1 MEIGDIMLVFGNKAI
16 CFNSTAID
24 FAYYNW
30 QEIHPSFIKSQTWNE
45 GIDITSA
52 DENKGG
58 LIVHLKDNYA
68 IFSPYKVLVNKLKD
82 KEWDYYYDDSTPL
95 CYYSASN
102 TPFVEPT
109 PLMKPRLRRPEGLE
123 LCRAKMYRNKEESFS
138 GQYWYSI
145 KFSPSGNYG
154 ANAGYYVLDD
164 SFLTR
169 NNIEY
174 VVEFTTGPAYS
185 AGSGCAVWM
194 GKLPYEYTNSA
205 AFACLN
211 MATYSSINNLDI
223 KIDNRVTTGYTGKI
237 NIFCAGEAGQT
248 KLTGLNNVKIEQ
260 KYTSGGLNLVSNT
273 DIDYMG
279 ADTYD
284 YFSGSLGYCNNVSSN
299 APLCCSS
306 VSSMNN
312 CTNVV
317 TGNPYRWNS
326 VKTLTSNGGWI
337 SASTSGGYSGTT
349 VTLSNTAMSYH
360 IPGIPD
366 YEFVRYDITGA
377 TIYDGNKF
385 DLFQSDVSVQG
396 VFRQKS

>member
-1 MEIGDIMLVFGNKAI
+1 MLVFNNKAI

-24 FAYYNW
+24 FDYYNW
-30 QEIHPSFIKSQTWNE
+30 QDIHPSFIKSQTWNE
-45 GIDITSA
+45 AIDITSA

-58 LIVHLKDNYA
+58 LIIHLNNSYNSWRSALIERMLYKDWN
-68 IFSPYKVLVNKLKD
+68 
-82 KEWDYYYDDSTPL
+82 YYYDDSAPL

-109 PLMKPRLRRPEGLE
+109 PLMKPRLRRPEGME
-123 LCRAKMYRNKEESFS
+123 LCRAKLYRNKESSFS
-138 GQYWYSI
+138 GQYSYSI

-154 ANAGYYVLDD
+154 KNAGYYVLDD
-164 SFLTR
+164 SYLTR
-169 NNIEY
+169 NNINY
-174 VVEFTTGPAYS
+174 VVEFTTAPAKS

-205 AFACLN
+205 AYACFN
-211 MATYSSINNLDI
+211 MATYSSINNLDV
-223 KIDNRVTTGYTGKI
+223 KIDNRVTTSYTGKI

-284 YFSGSLGYCNNVSSN
+284 YFGGSLGYCNNVSSN

-306 VSSMNN
+306 VSYMNN
-312 CTNVV
+312 CTNIV
-317 TGNPYRWNS
+317 TGNPYRWNR
-326 VKTLTSNGGWI
+326 VTTLTSNGGDI
-337 SASTSGGYSGTT
+337 SANTSGGYSGTT
-349 VTLSNTAMSYH
+349 VTLSNTAWDYQ
-360 IPGIPD
+360 IPGIPS

-385 DLFQSDVSVQG
+385 DLFQSDVRVQG
-396 VFRQKS
+396 VFKEKS

>member
-1 MEIGDIMLVFGNKAI
+1 MLVFNNKAI
-16 CFNSTAID
+16 CYNSTAID
-24 FAYYNW
+24 FDYYNW
-30 QEIHPSFIKSQTWNE
+30 QDIHPSFIKSQTWNE

-58 LIVHLKDNYA
+58 LIVHLKLKHD
-68 IFSPYKVLVNKLKD
+68 IFSPYEVLVNKLIG

-109 PLMKPRLRRPEGLE
+109 PLMKNRFRRPEGLE
-123 LCRAKMYRNKEESFS
+123 LCRAKLYANTESSFNS
-138 GQYWYSI
+138 HYNYSI
-145 KFSPSGNYG
+145 KFSPSGNYNK
-154 ANAGYYVLDD
+154 NAGYYVLDD

-169 NNIEY
+169 NNIDY
-174 VVEFTTGPAYS
+174 IVEFTTAPANS
-185 AGSGCAVWM
+185 AGSGCAVWL
-194 GKLPYEYTNSA
+194 GKLPYEYENSA
-205 AFACLN
+205 AFACFN
-211 MATYSSINNLDI
+211 MATYSSINNLDV
-223 KIDNRVTTGYTGKI
+223 KIENKINTPNTGYRSRI
-237 NIFCAGEAGQT
+237 NLFCAGEACQT

-279 ADTYD
+279 AGSQT

-312 CTNVV
+312 CINVV
-317 TGNPYRWNS
+317 TGNPYRWNT
-326 VKTLTSNGGWI
+326 VKTLTSNGGVI
-337 SASTSGGYSGTT
+337 SANTSGGYSGTT
-349 VTLSNTAMSYH
+349 VTLSNTAWAQQ

-385 DLFQSDVSVQG
+385 DLFQSDVMVQG
-396 VFRQKS
+396 VFREKP